1 LLIDEGASNLSQ
13 QPLDNTMYRC
23 ASALIATASIA
34 ASALFFTLPS
44 AAQVQRNFP
53 PNALR
58 GELVVGAIPQVS
70 LNGAAAALAPGARI
84 RGQNNLLQISGS
96 LVGAKLLVHYTLDT
110 DGQIRDVW
118 ILTPE
123 EAAKRPW
130 PRTPLELDKWEFDFA
145 AQTWSKP

>member
-1 LLIDEGASNLSQ
+1 LFIDEGASNPSQ

-23 ASALIATASIA
+23 VPAFLTTALIA
-34 ASALFFTLPS
+34 ASALLFTLPS

-58 GELVVGAIPQVS
+58 GELIVGETPQVS
-70 LNGAAAALAPGARI
+70 VNGVSGSLAPGARI
-84 RGQNNLLQISGS
+84 RGQNNMLQMSS
-96 LVGAKLLVHYTLDT
+96 TLAGAKLLVHYTLDT
-110 DGQIRDVW
+110 SGQVRDVW
-118 ILTPE
+118 ILTAE

-130 PRTPLELDKWEFDFA
+130 PRTVVEAEKWEFDFG

>member
-1 LLIDEGASNLSQ
+1 
-13 QPLDNTMYRC
+13 MYRC
-23 ASALIATASIA
+23 ASAVSA
-34 ASALFFTLPS
+34 AVLALFFSLPCF
-44 AAQVQRNFP
+44 AQAQRNFP

-58 GELVVGAIPQVS
+58 GELVVGEVPQVS
-70 LNGAAAALAPGARI
+70 VNGVSGGLAPGARI
-84 RGQNNLLQISGS
+84 RGQNNMLQMSVS

-110 DGQIRDVW
+110 SGQVKDVW

-130 PRTPLELDKWEFDFA
+130 PRTVLEAEKWEFDFG